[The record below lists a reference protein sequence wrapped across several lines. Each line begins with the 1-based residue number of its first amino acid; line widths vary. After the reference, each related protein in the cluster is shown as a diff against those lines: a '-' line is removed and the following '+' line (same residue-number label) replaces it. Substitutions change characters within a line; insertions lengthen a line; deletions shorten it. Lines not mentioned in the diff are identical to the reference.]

1 MIKPSV
7 NDLSQNKY
15 NRYVLCVASSK
26 CARLITQNS
35 KDSETVGKEILSGEK
50 TVLPPEEKSI
60 ISAIH
65 KLHEGKYVIVL
76 PEEKPQ
82 VEEAA
87 EAEENVS
94 EEEAA
99 ETEAAE
105 TEVSEEEAE
114 NAIVSEELFYLDRLA
129 QIRASVKEAFP
140 EITDAHADHLI
151 EEFIQVNFD
160 K

>member
-105 TEVSEEEAE
+105 TEAAETEAAETEASETEVSEEEA
-114 NAIVSEELFYLDRLA
+114 SEESESEE
-129 QIRASVKEAFP
+129 AS
-140 EITDAHADHLI
+140 D
-151 EEFIQVNFD
+151 EE
-160 K
+160 

>member
-35 KDSETVGKEILSGEK
+35 KDSETVGKEFLSGEK

-76 PEEKPQ
+76 PEERPQ

-87 EAEENVS
+87 DIEESSEASETEEDTSNENESAEEAS
-94 EEEAA
+94 DEE
-99 ETEAAE
+99 
-105 TEVSEEEAE
+105 
-114 NAIVSEELFYLDRLA
+114 
-129 QIRASVKEAFP
+129 
-140 EITDAHADHLI
+140 
-151 EEFIQVNFD
+151 
-160 K
+160 